1 MQRPKHYFNVLGIK
15 IYLIIDYLI
24 NSSVANFKLLPYSYN
39 QDLNDQNKTIA
50 KKPICFK
57 KKSK

>member
-39 QDLNDQNKTIA
+39 QDVNDQNKTIA
-50 KKPICFK
+50 KKPTCY
-57 KKSK
+57 